1 MNMLM
6 ERSRRFG
13 RRQTECVRVRW
24 YRQATPVVL
33 MLMLMMCEGFGQG
46 WSTTAAAQ
54 AKAHASRATEQSAA
68 AAYFTDVVLINQY
81 GKEMRFYSDLIKGR
95 TVIVIPFFTSCTGA
109 CPVMNRNL
117 AKIQSWL
124 GNRLGRDAYIISLSV
139 DPSRDT
145 VERLR
150 AYAEKVDAR
159 PGWFFLS
166 GTRENVDV
174 ALTKL
179 GQRVE
184 QPEAHTNLMIIGNDV
199 TGLWKKAFG
208 LADSAALIRIVESV
222 IDDKGDGAG

>member
-24 YRQATPVVL
+24 CRQATPVVL

-81 GKEMRFYSDLIKGR
+81 GKEMRFYSDLIKGH

-150 AYAEKVDAR
+150 AYAEKVDM
-159 PGWFFLS
+159 
-166 GTRENVDV
+166 

-184 QPEAHTNLMIIGNDV
+184 QPDAHTNLMIIGNDV